1 MTASTLRVRR
11 GTIEDLPMLRSLWD
25 SMHLPVADLE
35 PRLTEFQ
42 IVEDPDGKI
51 VGAIGFQVSGN
62 QGHLHHEGFTDFG
75 IADAARE
82 LLWKRIQTLA
92 TNHGIFR
99 LWMQESAPFWIRL
112 GFKPPLPED
121 LKRFPLN
128 WKNDVECWFTLQLKN
143 EAALNAVEKELAMFM
158 NAQKQHSQRTLDQ
171 MRTFKTLATILAIL
185 FALFA
190 FGAAFFLLLKRP
202 DLLHPG
208 SR

>member
-11 GTIEDLPMLRSLWD
+11 ATIEDLAVLRPLWD
-25 SMHLPVADLE
+25 SMRLPVAELE

-42 IVEDPDGKI
+42 IVEDADGKI
-51 VGAIGFQVSGN
+51 VGGIGFLVSGN
-62 QGHLHHEGFTDFG
+62 QGRLHNEAFSDFG
-75 IADAARE
+75 IADAGRE

-121 LKRFPLN
+121 KKKLPAIWNTEGATWL
-128 WKNDVECWFTLQLKN
+128 TLQLKN

-171 MRTFKTLATILAIL
+171 MRTLKTLATILAIL

-190 FGAAFFLLLKRP
+190 FGAAFFILLKRP
-202 DLLHPG
+202 DLLHPA
-208 SR
+208 R

>member
-11 GTIEDLPMLRSLWD
+11 ATVEDLAMLRLLWD
-25 SMHLPVADLE
+25 SMRLPVAELE

-42 IVEDPDGKI
+42 VVEDADGKI
-51 VGAIGFQVSGN
+51 VGGLGFQVSGN
-62 QGHLHHEGFTDFG
+62 QGRLLNEGFTDFG

-82 LLWKRIQTLA
+82 LLWKRIQTLT

-99 LWMQESAPFWIRL
+99 LWMQESVPFWIRL
-112 GFKPPLPED
+112 GFKPPLPQD
-121 LKRFPLN
+121 LKKLPAN
-128 WKNDVECWFTLQLKN
+128 WNIEGATWLTLQLKN

-171 MRTFKTLATILAIL
+171 IRSLKILATILAIL

-190 FGAAFFLLLKRP
+190 FGAALFLLVKRP
-202 DLLHPG
+202 DLLHLG
-208 SR
+208 R